1 MKANSSVLT
10 ANMIHF
16 PEEKGYNFES
26 LNAAK
31 YRRFS
36 GLLKPE

>member
-1 MKANSSVLT
+1 MKAGSRILASRMV
-10 ANMIHF
+10 HF

-36 GLLKPE
+36 GLLKSE